1 MPYLPGNDT
10 QSPDTG
16 AFGPMQPAKRPL
28 KTRLKELEKAATNFA
43 GADMGDART
52 RRRAER
58 AVFWLDHGFVRAG
71 WTNQAEIA
79 PGVFR
84 SNQPGFRRLARAKA
98 QGIDTVL
105 SLRGDGVSAWQR
117 LEAQYCAELGLD
129 LHTAALRSSR
139 APEAADAAAWDALRV
154 AHAIPEY
161 GSELGPDAYI
171 LEYGFERLG
180 GVDFRKGCYV
190 GQEIVARMKHRQDL
204 RRKLLRVS
212 VDGPAPAP
220 GTEVVDA
227 EGKPAG
233 TLGAVAGGEGL
244 AHLRLDRA
252 DRPLKAGGASVAV
265 IG

>member
-139 APEAADAAAWDALRV
+139 APEAAA
-154 AHAIPEY
+154 
-161 GSELGPDAYI
+161 
-171 LEYGFERLG
+171 
-180 GVDFRKGCYV
+180 
-190 GQEIVARMKHRQDL
+190 
-204 RRKLLRVS
+204 LLRLLDLFPKLPRPFLMHCKSGADRAGLVS
-212 VDGPAPAP
+212 ALWLM
-220 GTEVVDA
+220 EM
-227 EGKPAG
+227 EGKPPAEAAAMLSPRFVHFRWMKTG
-233 TLGAVAGGEGL
+233 VLDAFLEAYAARLAKGAIP
-244 AHLRLDRA
+244 LRDWIADEYDA
-252 DRPLKAGGASVAV
+252 DRLQSDFNAARRKKR
-265 IG
+265 